1 MLGQNLIDAIYE
13 IKSSKSVEETE
24 TQDQPQYRN
33 TLGEE
38 TRDENSHD
46 NLMAAVMTSAHKPFE
61 SQQIYQDQVDSIR
74 SQQKFENRKSK
85 KNNER
90 RTSSARLSGSRSTKI
105 SPSGEG
111 GYSRVHTKSFGTK
124 ITSLGLDGT
133 IISDYVG
140 RVSDNQNEQQ

>member
-13 IKSSKSVEETE
+13 IKSSKSVEEQE

-33 TLGEE
+33 TLGGE
-38 TRDENSHD
+38 TREENSHD
-46 NLMAAVMTSAHKPFE
+46 DLLAAVMTNPNKPFE
-61 SQQIYQDQVDSIR
+61 SQEIFQEQVDALR
-74 SQQKFENRKSK
+74 FQQKLENRKSK
-85 KNNER
+85 KANDR

-105 SPSGEG
+105 TTNKEG
-111 GYSRVHTKSFGTK
+111 GNSRIHTKSFGTK

-140 RVSDNQNEQQ
+140 RVSDNQIEQQ